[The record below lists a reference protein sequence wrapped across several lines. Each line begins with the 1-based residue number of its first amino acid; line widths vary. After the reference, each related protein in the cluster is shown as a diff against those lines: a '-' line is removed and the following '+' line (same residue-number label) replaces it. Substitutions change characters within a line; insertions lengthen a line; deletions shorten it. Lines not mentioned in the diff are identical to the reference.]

1 MEEQIRK
8 QLKSI
13 MQQEVVLAT
22 GCTEPGAVA
31 LCVAKAVET
40 LGFEPTTINI
50 KLSKN
55 VYKNA
60 MGVGIPGTGMIGL
73 PIAVAMAVTHG
84 DSSRGLEVLTLPA
97 DQVEEAK
104 QWLANNAGKIN
115 IGVKETSDK
124 LYIECNVSSASCCAA
139 EASTATAVIAKRHTN
154 FIFIKK
160 DDTVLLDHK
169 IGLFQEQAGDDNPQ
183 EDNKQR
189 LELTARMVYDYATT
203 APLEELKWLLDTV
216 EYNAAASECGLSG
229 MGLHTGEI
237 LMEQARG
244 DMVHTVVARTVAASD
259 ARMDGCTKPVY
270 SNSGSGN
277 QGITC
282 TLPSYY
288 YGKLKGCS
296 EEQILRALTMNH
308 LMSIYIKRG
317 IGRLSALCG
326 IVNATMGCAAALT
339 YLEGSERGVR
349 GSERGVKGTNE
360 GGEGSERGVRGSESG
375 VKGTNLYEQV
385 CYAMKNMINTIAGMV
400 CDGAKPSCALKMSV
414 GLYSAFVCAEL
425 AVHNRVVDRTDGLSE
440 SDIDCSIRN
449 LGRLGKEGMNQTDD
463 MILDIMTHKR

>member
-1 MEEQIRK
+1 MEECIRK
-8 QLKSI
+8 QLKEI

-31 LCVAKAVET
+31 LCVAKACET
-40 LGFEPTTINI
+40 LDAMVESVTLR
-50 KLSKN
+50 LSKN

-73 PIAVAMAVTHG
+73 PIAVAMAITYG
-84 DSSRGLEVLTLPA
+84 NSSRGLEVLTIPEA
-97 DQVEEAK
+97 QVEEAK
-104 QWLANNAGKIN
+104 RWLADNASKIN

-124 LYIECNVSSASCCAA
+124 LYIECTVCGGGH
-139 EASTATAVIAKRHTN
+139 EATAVISKRHTN
-154 FIFIKK
+154 FIFLKR
-160 DDTVLLDHK
+160 DDQVLLDHK
-169 IGLFQEQAGDDNPQ
+169 QGLFQEQDNDDDPQ
-183 EDNKQR
+183 ADNMQR

-203 APLEELKWLLDTV
+203 APLDELEWLRDTV
-216 EYNAAASECGLSG
+216 EYNAAASECGLEG
-229 MGLHTGEI
+229 RGLHTGEI

-296 EEQILRALTMNH
+296 DEQIMRALTMNH

-326 IVNATMGCAAALT
+326 IVNATMGASAALT
-339 YLEGSERGVR
+339 YLEG
-349 GSERGVKGTNE
+349 
-360 GGEGSERGVRGSESG
+360 GG
-375 VKGTNLYEQV
+375 YEQV
-385 CYAMKNMINTIAGMV
+385 CYSMKNMINTLAGMV

-425 AVHNRVVDRTDGLSE
+425 AVHDRVVDRTDGLSE

-449 LGRLGKEGMNQTDD
+449 LGRLGKDGMNQTDD
-463 MILDIMTHKR
+463 MILDIMTHKK

>member
-1 MEEQIRK
+1 MEENIRK
-8 QLKSI
+8 QLKEI

-40 LGFEPTTINI
+40 LGCEPESITL

-84 DSSRGLEVLTLPA
+84 DSSQGLEVLTIPSK
-97 DQVEEAK
+97 QVEEAK
-104 QWLANNAGKIN
+104 LWLANNADRIN
-115 IGVKETSDK
+115 TGVKETSDK
-124 LYIECNVSSASCCAA
+124 LYIECSVCGCNKAA
-139 EASTATAVIAKRHTN
+139 TVVIAKRHTN

-160 DDTVLLDHK
+160 DDHILLDHK
-169 IGLFQEQAGDDNPQ
+169 QGLFQEQDNDDNPQ
-183 EDNKQR
+183 EDNRQR

-203 APLEELKWLLDTV
+203 APLDELRWLMDTV
-216 EYNAAASECGLSG
+216 EYNAAASECGLEG

-259 ARMDGCTKPVY
+259 ARMDGCTRPVY

-288 YGKLKGCS
+288 YGKLRGCS
-296 EEQILRALTMNH
+296 DEQILRALTMNH

-326 IVNATMGCAAALT
+326 IVNATMGASAALT
-339 YLEGSERGVR
+339 YLEG
-349 GSERGVKGTNE
+349 
-360 GGEGSERGVRGSESG
+360 GG
-375 VKGTNLYEQV
+375 YEQI
-385 CYAMKNMINTIAGMV
+385 CYSMKNMINTIAGMV

-425 AVHNRVVDRTDGLSE
+425 AVHDRVVDRTDGLSE

-449 LGRLGKEGMNQTDD
+449 LGRLGKDGMNQTDD
-463 MILDIMTHKR
+463 MILDIMTHKK

>member
-8 QLKSI
+8 QLKEI

-40 LGFEPTTINI
+40 LGFEPTAITL

-84 DSSRGLEVLTLPA
+84 DSSRGLEVLTIPA
-97 DQVEEAK
+97 DQVEDAK
-104 QWLANNAGKIN
+104 QWLADNAGKIN
-115 IGVKETSDK
+115 IGIKETSDK
-124 LYIECNVSSASCCAA
+124 LYIECSVSSASCCSAA
-139 EASTATAVIAKRHTN
+139 ASTATAVIAKRHTN

-160 DDTVLLDHK
+160 DDQILLDHK
-169 IGLFQEQAGDDNPQ
+169 QGLFQEQDNDDNPQ

-203 APLEELKWLLDTV
+203 APLDELEWLRDTV
-216 EYNAAASECGLSG
+216 EYNTAASQCGLSG

-282 TLPSYY
+282 TLPAYY
-288 YGKLKGCS
+288 YGTYKGCS
-296 EEQILRALTMNH
+296 DEQIMRAVTMNH

-326 IVNATMGCAAALT
+326 IVNATMGVSAALT
-339 YLEGSERGVR
+339 YLEG
-349 GSERGVKGTNE
+349 
-360 GGEGSERGVRGSESG
+360 GG
-375 VKGTNLYEQV
+375 YEQV
-385 CYAMKNMINTIAGMV
+385 CYAMKNMINTLAGMV

-425 AVHNRVVDRTDGLSE
+425 AVHDRVVDRTDGLSE

-449 LGRLGKEGMNQTDD
+449 LGRLSKDGMNQTDD
-463 MILDIMTHKR
+463 MILDIMTHKK

>member
-8 QLKSI
+8 QLKEI

-40 LGFEPTTINI
+40 LGCEPDCIRL

-84 DSSRGLEVLTLPA
+84 DSS
-97 DQVEEAK
+97 Q
-104 QWLANNAGKIN
+104 
-115 IGVKETSDK
+115 TSDK
-124 LYIECNVSSASCCAA
+124 LYIECFVHGCAGSAV
-139 EASTATAVIAKRHTN
+139 AVIAKRHTN
-154 FIFIKK
+154 FIFVKK
-160 DDTVLLDHK
+160 DDQVLLDQK
-169 IGLFQEQAGDDNPQ
+169 QGLFQEQDNDDDPNH
-183 EDNKQR
+183 DNKQR

-203 APLEELKWLLDTV
+203 APLDELQWLLDTV
-216 EYNAAASECGLSG
+216 EYNNAASECGLVG
-229 MGLHTGEI
+229 MGLHTGQI
-237 LMEQARG
+237 LMEQSRG

-288 YGKLKGCS
+288 YGKLKDCS
-296 EEQILRALTMNH
+296 DEKILRALTMNH

-326 IVNATMGCAAALT
+326 IVNATMGASAALT
-339 YLEGSERGVR
+339 YLEG
-349 GSERGVKGTNE
+349 
-360 GGEGSERGVRGSESG
+360 GG
-375 VKGTNLYEQV
+375 YEQI

-425 AVHNRVVDRTDGLSE
+425 AVHDRVVDRTDGLSE
-440 SDIDCSIRN
+440 SDIDCSIHN
-449 LGRLGKEGMNQTDD
+449 LGRLGKDGMNQTDD
-463 MILDIMTHKR
+463 MILDIMTHKRN

>member
-1 MEEQIRK
+1 MEESIRK
-8 QLKSI
+8 QLKEI

-40 LGFEPTTINI
+40 LGCEPTAISI

-84 DSSRGLEVLTLPA
+84 NSSRGLEVLTLPA
-97 DQVEEAK
+97 DQVEDAK
-104 QWLANNAGKIN
+104 QWLANNADRIV

-124 LYIECNVSSASCCAA
+124 LYIECTATVGSG
-139 EASTATAVIAKRHTN
+139 STASSSVAVIAKRHTN
-154 FIFIKK
+154 FIFLKK
-160 DDTVLLDHK
+160 DDQVLLDHK
-169 IGLFQEQAGDDNPQ
+169 IGLFQEQDNDDNPE

-203 APLEELKWLLDTV
+203 APLEELEWLLETV
-216 EYNAAASECGLSG
+216 KYNSEASAIGLDG
-229 MGLHTGEI
+229 MGLHTGQI
-237 LMEQARG
+237 LMEQSRG

-288 YGKLKGCS
+288 YGKLKGCTD
-296 EEQILRALTMNH
+296 EQILRALTMNH

-326 IVNATMGCAAALT
+326 IVNATMGASAALT
-339 YLEGSERGVR
+339 YLEGGDF
-349 GSERGVKGTNE
+349 
-360 GGEGSERGVRGSESG
+360 
-375 VKGTNLYEQV
+375 EQV
-385 CYAMKNMINTIAGMV
+385 CFSMKNMINTIAGMV

-425 AVHNRVVDRTDGLSE
+425 AVHDRVVDRTDGLSE
-440 SDIDCSIRN
+440 SDIDCSIHN
-449 LGRLGKEGMNQTDD
+449 LGRLGKDGMNQTDD
-463 MILDIMTHKR
+463 MILDIMTHKK